1 MYRTHV
7 HIHTSDNNPRIGI
20 TPLGTHDDLN
30 TLEDTGVNIYIRTD
44 GVVASIHLSPL
55 TLSRFQMSNTSLWS
69 FLHFEPHSRNIALY
83 DKDDNNVA
91 CLDIALRRGHRQIV
105 ELLRQT
111 SPPSESEPRDAD
123 LSHAPAAAAVA
134 DVSRVAAAS
143 SVLDPTQ
150 DRRHLQQATQESEPS
165 TTAPSVVVGV
175 DMEDNNDGGLAV
187 RVPVEAAEAGKAVR
201 DDIRYDVDMDVGAAS
216 ETSTDPSASL
226 SASLSESL
234 SASVPAP
241 KTLTRP
247 KRPPV
252 AGAVSMSPGD
262 ALLRSADVGSTPVL
276 QGQREGR
283 SRIDIMRSRGVLPP
297 PCESP

>member
-1 MYRTHV
+1 M
-7 HIHTSDNNPRIGI
+7 
-20 TPLGTHDDLN
+20 
-30 TLEDTGVNIYIRTD
+30 
-44 GVVASIHLSPL
+44 
-55 TLSRFQMSNTSLWS
+55 
-69 FLHFEPHSRNIALY
+69 Y

-111 SPPSESEPRDAD
+111 SPPSESEPKDAD
-123 LSHAPAAAAVA
+123 PSHAPAVSAVA
-134 DVSRVAAAS
+134 GASRVAAAS
-143 SVLDPTQ
+143 STLDPTQ

-165 TTAPSVVVGV
+165 TTAPSVVVGA

-201 DDIRYDVDMDVGAAS
+201 DDIRYDVDMDDGAAS
-216 ETSTDPSASL
+216 EPARVSVEKSTDP
-226 SASLSESL
+226 

-252 AGAVSMSPGD
+252 AGAVSTSPGV
-262 ALLRSADVGSTPVL
+262 ALLRSADVGSTPKQ

-297 PCESP
+297 PCESPP